1 MRGSRTD
8 ARAILTD
15 NHWHRCLHCL
25 YRGRSQHIYPT
36 PVNAMTPRGNPAD
49 PQEFTLW
56 KKIYDLQ
63 NGKLTTK
70 KKACCDDCAHDKPCA
85 GDKLSSKCGS
95 SLLSTQRSCSA
106 GRRGSSDFM
115 KNPRPKNLEDSVLW
129 VKLGRSN
136 SAERRTRVS
145 TLERSTGA
153 ANTARFGA
161 TSRGSCC
168 NLRFTEPPRNEKS
181 LNETI
186 FPGHNNPI
194 LDRFTAKSILK
205 HQEVLNVPKPKM
217 SYRLEDYRCG
227 DGPSNL
233 CTKNHYVKSYFLKW
247 DMNPTSNTAK
257 QSGKAL
263 LETIRGDNWAR
274 NYSRELQSK
283 RDSTILNSTPLKR
296 DTFGST
302 GIWSSA
308 QVREST
314 YQNVDRY
321 QRVTSSNQKGS
332 EIFWSRS
339 KLF

>member
-1 MRGSRTD
+1 MTVPMTSHVLATNSLANVDLAYYLLRDHALLEEEVQVTSWRT
-8 ARAILTD
+8 L
-15 NHWHRCLHCL
+15 
-25 YRGRSQHIYPT
+25 
-36 PVNAMTPRGNPAD
+36 
-49 PQEFTLW
+49 
-56 KKIYDLQ
+56 DL
-63 NGKLTTK
+63 KTWRTVY
-70 KKACCDDCAHDKPCA
+70 
-85 GDKLSSKCGS
+85 SGS
-95 SLLSTQRSCSA
+95 SSVDLTLLRGELVFLLSRDLLVLQILLALVQHLEEAAATW
-106 GRRGSSDFM
+106 GLL
-115 KNPRPKNLEDSVLW
+115 NPREMKRVW
-129 VKLGRSN
+129 TKLYS
-136 SAERRTRVS
+136 
-145 TLERSTGA
+145 L
-153 ANTARFGA
+153 AN
-161 TSRGSCC
+161 
-168 NLRFTEPPRNEKS
+168 
-181 LNETI
+181 
-186 FPGHNNPI
+186 NNPI